1 MLVVSFKFHVQELTS
16 WYFTRGAI
24 STIPTNR
31 ALQEIKCMALHEEAS
46 LLGCFESLFIVS

>member
-16 WYFTRGAI
+16 WYFTRVAI
-24 STIPTNR
+24 FTIPTNH
-31 ALQEIKCMALHEEAS
+31 ALQEIKCMVLHEEAS